1 MDDLS
6 RRILNQ
12 FAELGHKSLDLHS
25 LLEAAGNDRTE
36 RDRAVE
42 AVERLARSGFLEEL
56 GSDFYTLTEK
66 GRKAIDAP

>member
-6 RRILNQ
+6 RRILKQ
-12 FAELGHKSLDLHS
+12 FAELGHNSLDLHA
-25 LLEAAGNDRTE
+25 LLEAAGSDRAE

-66 GRKAIDAP
+66 GRRAVSTP